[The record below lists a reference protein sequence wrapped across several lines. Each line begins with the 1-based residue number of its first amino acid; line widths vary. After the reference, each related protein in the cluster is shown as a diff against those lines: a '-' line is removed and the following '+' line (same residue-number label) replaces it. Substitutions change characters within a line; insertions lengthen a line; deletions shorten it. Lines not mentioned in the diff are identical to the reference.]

1 MRKFMNV
8 KERLQKRV
16 SRAKV
21 SMQVAAVRTGNKLRE
36 QEGSLLEYL
45 GEHIIGVVI
54 LGLAIAAL
62 VAIVKTVVIPN
73 LQSNITNAFS
83 AGSK

>member
-1 MRKFMNV
+1 MRKFMSV
-8 KERLQKRV
+8 KERLQKSV

-36 QEGSLLEYL
+36 QEGR
-45 GEHIIGVVI
+45 EHIIGVVI
-54 LGLAIAAL
+54 LALAIAAL

-73 LQSNITNAFS
+73 LESNITNAFG